1 MSEIVLMN
9 SIIVMTDQ
17 PKETV
22 EMVNGTKRGFTLIE
36 LLVVIAIIAILAAIL
51 FPVFAQAREKA
62 RAISCLSNMKQLGL
76 GELMY
81 NQDSDEKYTP
91 GQNPYGEANGW
102 AGELYPYIKSVA
114 VFKCP
119 DDSTVANG
127 SVVSYGINLNTA
139 IYNGAGTG
147 ADGAPLAQFT
157 SPAKTVL
164 LFEVVNSTYYD
175 ITKGTAA
182 GGDDFP
188 ANPTPAQGWAGGS
201 PAGCGQGSQWDM
213 TGYNSDYTQNNH
225 IAYAT
230 GVLFNAQTPAAGAR
244 YYSTGSTPTSN
255 ILLKGRHNEGANYVM
270 GDGHAKFLRPSAVGG
285 GWPGEPAGGCGSP
298 GGNAPSVDC
307 STPGLAAT
315 FSIN

>member
-1 MSEIVLMN
+1 
-9 SIIVMTDQ
+9 
-17 PKETV
+17 
-22 EMVNGTKRGFTLIE
+22 MVNGTKRGFTLIE

-81 NQDSDEKYTP
+81 NQDNDEKYTP

-102 AGELYPYIKSVA
+102 AGQLYPLIKSVA
-114 VFKCP
+114 VFHCP
-119 DDSTVANG
+119 DDATTPNG
-127 SVVSYGINLNTA
+127 SVVSYGINRNTA
-139 IYNGAGTG
+139 VYNGGGTG
-147 ADGAPLAQFT
+147 ADGQTIASFT

-164 LFEVVNSTYYD
+164 LFEVVNSTFYD

-182 GGDDFP
+182 GGDDYP
-188 ANPTPAQGWAGGS
+188 ANPTPAQGWAGAS
-201 PAGCGQGSQWDM
+201 PSGCGQGSQWDM
-213 TGYNSDYTQNNH
+213 AGYNSDFTQNNH

-230 GVLFNAQTPAAGAR
+230 GVLYNAETPAQGAV
-244 YYSTGSTPTSN
+244 YYSTGTTATSN
-255 ILLKGRHNEGANYVM
+255 ILQNGRHNNGANYVM
-270 GDGHAKFLRPSAVGG
+270 GDGHAKFLLPSKVGG
-285 GWPGEPAGGCGSP
+285 GWPGAAPGTCGSQ

-307 STPGLAAT
+307 STVAAT